1 MSFLVNPRA
10 CAGGIIIG
18 LDVCQCVCVC
28 VRVYVSVPDF
38 SRTANA
44 FATKHAMKDKT
55 HGPDAMSSCFM
66 NFFSVVLALTVS
78 VRTCLSKRTSYIYGY
93 T

>member
-1 MSFLVNPRA
+1 MSFLTLAHAQEGYCSWSVS
-10 CAGGIIIG
+10 
-18 LDVCQCVCVC
+18 VCVC
-28 VRVYVSVPDF
+28 VLVSVPDF

-44 FATKHAMKDKT
+44 FATKLAVKDKT

-66 NFFSVVLALTVS
+66 GKKFVVLALTVS
-78 VRTCLSKRTSYIYGY
+78 VRISVRICLSKRTSYVFGY